1 MKRAALVL
9 NIGLT
14 VLCAAGTAKAGCVDE
29 VATARQ
35 QLAAVKDEAQ
45 RQELLRILDKAEK
58 DGQAG
63 RERLCLDALVRAQAL
78 IK

>member
-1 MKRAALVL
+1 MKRAALIL

-14 VLCAAGTAKAGCVDE
+14 ALFAAGAARADCVDE
-29 VATARQ
+29 VAAARQ

-58 DGQAG
+58 DGRAG
-63 RERLCLDALVRAQAL
+63 RERLCLDALVRAQSL
-78 IK
+78 FK

>member
-9 NIGLT
+9 NVGLT
-14 VLCAAGTAKAGCVDE
+14 VLLGVRAAWADCIDE
-29 VATARQ
+29 VAATRQ
-35 QLAAVKDEAQ
+35 QLASIKDEAQ
-45 RQELLRILDKAEK
+45 RQELLRILEKAEK
-58 DGQAG
+58 DGRAG

>member
-1 MKRAALVL
+1 VV
-9 NIGLT
+9 NVGLT
-14 VLCAAGTAKAGCVDE
+14 VLFAAGAAKAGCIDD
-29 VATARQ
+29 VAAARQ
-35 QLAAVKDEAQ
+35 QFAAVKDEAQ

-58 DGQAG
+58 DGHAG